1 MRYRVT
7 HRFTLLHKTMVV
19 VSRLPGS
26 TTGYDIPSP
35 TWVPLQKHHHNRWLP
50 YIRYWDPNPIVIS
63 LISYVEA
70 TPQILSTWYSLYS
83 HHHNWWLSCVTYR
96 DPTTTVIRLLL
107 HVQATPQILSTWYS
121 LYSQHHNG
129 WLPCITYR
137 YPTKN
142 AMRYRV
148 THRFTLLHKTMVVVS
163 RLPGSTTEYDIPSHT
178 WVPLQKH
185 HHNRW
190 LPYIR
195 YWDPNPIVISL
206 ISYVEATPQ
215 IISTWYRLYSHHHNW
230 WLPCITYRDPTTTV
244 IRLLLHVQATPQI
257 LSTWYSLYSHHHN
270 RWLPCITYR
279 DPTTN
284 AMRYRVTHRFTLL
297 HKTKVVVSRLPGCTT
312 EFDIPSH
319 TCVPL
324 QNHQQNIWLP
334 YIKCWNPATVII
346 SLIP

>member
-1 MRYRVT
+1 MSTWHNLYSHHHNWWLPCISYRDPTTNAMQCRVT
-7 HRFTLLHKTMVV
+7 HRFTLLHKTKVV
-19 VSRLPGS
+19 VSRLPGC
-26 TTGYDIPSP
+26 TTEYDIPLH
-35 TWVPLQKHHHNRWLP
+35 TCVPLQKHHRNRWLP
-50 YIRYWDPNPIVIS
+50 YIRYWDPNAIVIS
-63 LISYVEA
+63 LISYVHATRQMISTWYSLYSHQHNWWLPCVTYRDPTTIVIRLLPHVQA

-96 DPTTTVIRLLL
+96 DPTTIVIRHLL
-107 HVQATPQILSTWYS
+107 HVQATPQIPSTWYR
-121 LYSQHHNG
+121 LYSQHKNG
-129 WLPCITYR
+129 WLPCITY
-137 YPTKN
+137 N
-142 AMRYRV
+142 
-148 THRFTLLHKTMVVVS
+148 
-163 RLPGSTTEYDIPSHT
+163 
-178 WVPLQKH
+178 
-185 HHNRW
+185 
-190 LPYIR
+190 
-195 YWDPNPIVISL
+195 
-206 ISYVEATPQ
+206 
-215 IISTWYRLYSHHHNW
+215 
-230 WLPCITYRDPTTTV
+230 DPTTIV

-312 EFDIPSH
+312 EYDIPSH